1 MLLSSHVSTPRWS
14 PGRSCSAPLCP
25 PHDGRPVAASE
36 VLHRIVSFST
46 LSLIS
51 RTETYLPVSYFLLL
65 TSSYAEPTPTPP
77 LRGQAGHQA
86 ERHPH
91 PQPPQSLPSPSLPPR
106 QTQQRRR
113 YVPLIVLY
121 CIGHPQTRVT
131 HCRDDPAHPQPAPT
145 TQTLQLRYL
154 PICLPIYL
162 PIYLPR
168 TSVCRSWSSRGPAS
182 PPPDPPPPPPLTTTT
197 TPPSSSTLGPTRA
210 GSTRWHATPTV
221 PPTRRAPAA
230 RSPRSPPRPLSV
242 RGICP
247 GGTAPLLPRSPG
259 SSPRLSTAISR
270 PPA

>member
-1 MLLSSHVSTPRWS
+1 MVARSQLLSSPVSTPRWS
-14 PGRSCSAPLCP
+14 PGRRSIRSSP
-25 PHDGRPVAASE
+25 PDTFLDP
-36 VLHRIVSFST
+36 IP
-46 LSLIS
+46 IS
-51 RTETYLPVSYFLLL
+51 QYHALKPTSPFLTSYFLLL
-65 TSSYAEPTPTPP
+65 AQYAEPTPTPP
-77 LRGQAGHQA
+77 LRGQAGHQ
-86 ERHPH
+86 PH
-91 PQPPQSLPSPSLPPR
+91 PQPPQSLPSPSLPPQ

-162 PIYLPR
+162 PR
-168 TSVCRSWSSRGPAS
+168 TSVCRSWSSRGPGS
-182 PPPDPPPPPPLTTTT
+182 PPPDPPPPPPLTTT

-270 PPA
+270 LPA

>member
-1 MLLSSHVSTPRWS
+1 MPSQHRHHRFAVRVRPGVILSLSLLS
-14 PGRSCSAPLCP
+14 
-25 PHDGRPVAASE
+25 
-36 VLHRIVSFST
+36 
-46 LSLIS
+46 LSL
-51 RTETYLPVSYFLLL
+51 LPRSLLSKPNNDDG
-65 TSSYAEPTPTPP
+65 TS
-77 LRGQAGHQA
+77 L
-86 ERHPH
+86 
-91 PQPPQSLPSPSLPPR
+91 L
-106 QTQQRRR
+106 
-113 YVPLIVLY
+113 LY
-121 CIGHPQTRVT
+121 CIASDIHRRGSLTAGTIPPT
-131 HCRDDPAHPQPAPT
+131 HNPHQP
-145 TQTLQLRYL
+145 QTLQLRYL
-154 PICLPIYL
+154 PICL

-182 PPPDPPPPPPLTTTT
+182 PPPDPPPPPPLTTT